1 MERKISDQGLE
12 RPSLGGG
19 AGLGQASQAHSSKRS
34 LRSNTFSKNLGD
46 VQSPMM
52 CGQDLQMPGAGDL
65 GGRGGRGGSCS
76 SSGGPCAGGMG
87 CAGLSVSSE
96 PAGPC
101 QLRAGGLLRSSE
113 PPSKHRSL

>member
-12 RPSLGGG
+12 RHSLGGG

-46 VQSPMM
+46 VQSPVM

-65 GGRGGRGGSCS
+65 GGRGGSCS
-76 SSGGPCAGGMG
+76 SSGGPCAGGRG

-113 PPSKHRSL
+113 PPSRDRSL

>member
-1 MERKISDQGLE
+1 MSRLSVL
-12 RPSLGGG
+12 
-19 AGLGQASQAHSSKRS
+19 HRS
-34 LRSNTFSKNLGD
+34 LPVH
-46 VQSPMM
+46 VQSPVM

-65 GGRGGRGGSCS
+65 GGRGGSRS
-76 SSGGPCAGGMG
+76 SSGGPCAGGRG

-113 PPSKHRSL
+113 PPSKDRSL